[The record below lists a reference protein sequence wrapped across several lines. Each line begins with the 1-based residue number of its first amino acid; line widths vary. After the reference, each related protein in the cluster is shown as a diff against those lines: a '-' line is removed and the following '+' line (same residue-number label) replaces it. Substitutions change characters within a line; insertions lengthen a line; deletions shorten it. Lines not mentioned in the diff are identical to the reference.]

1 MENKLVRLYED
12 NPNERT
18 LREVAAALEQGAVI
32 IYPTDTLY
40 ALGCSLHHLKA
51 IARVKEIKRKE
62 NDALSLICP
71 NISVIA
77 DYARVDNATFKLIKA
92 NVPGPFTFI
101 LKASGAVPNKF
112 LERKSTVG
120 IRIPANRILTE
131 LTSLMGCPLV
141 STSLPVSPSLAEED
155 TVNAEL
161 IWEEYR
167 HSVDMMIDGGDA
179 HLLQST
185 VVDLTGDEVHIV
197 RQGYAHLIQ

>member
-1 MENKLVRLYED
+1 MGKLVRLYED

-18 LREVAAALEQGAVI
+18 LREVAGALEQGAVI

-40 ALGCSLHHLKA
+40 ALGCSLNHLKA

-62 NDALSLICP
+62 NDELSLICP

-77 DYARVDNATFKLIKA
+77 DYAKVDNAAFKLIKA
-92 NVPGPFTFI
+92 NTPGPFTFI

-131 LTSLMGCPLV
+131 LTELTGCPLV
-141 STSLPVSPSLAEED
+141 STSLPVSSSLAEED

-179 HLLQST
+179 RLLQST
-185 VVDLTGDEVHIV
+185 VVDLTGDEAEII
-197 RQGYAHLIQ
+197 RQGYAELMQ